1 MIETEGSILV
11 NRPVDDVFAFVS
23 DVSNDPKW
31 DPDLLQVER
40 RFEEPIHEGATF
52 DVHFKPFLGAS
63 TCAMKVTGYEQNRRE
78 VREGRPGLMQAR
90 ATFLFEP
97 VESGT
102 RIIRRTQIQ
111 PLGVLRLMEPFM
123 RGELRKRQDA
133 ALRKLKAVLEAQS

>member
-1 MIETEGSILV
+1 MIEESILV
-11 NRPVDDVFAFVS
+11 NRPVDEVFAFVS
-23 DVSNDPKW
+23 DISNDPKW
-31 DPDLLQVER
+31 DPDMLQVNR
-40 RFEEPIHEGATF
+40 LFEGPIHEGATF

-63 TCAMKVTGYEQNRRE
+63 TCAMKVTGYEKKRCE
-78 VREGRPGLMQAR
+78 VREGRPGLMQAK

-102 RIIRRTQIQ
+102 RVIRRTQIQ

-133 ALRKLKAVLEAQS
+133 TLHKLKEVLEAQP